1 LWRCTY
7 LTSDLGNEWL
17 LDPGIGTC
25 CLVSFDWHQ
34 WKESIVIMD
43 FFLLTIFNDIFID
56 SLINTCGWWDLSNLP
71 LAFLNWQFMGDTIWT
86 WQPNLAFLHGK
97 HQTWFTPYAGDS
109 SIFWPYSSHY
119 CYINWNKTLI
129 VALNWRQELRKYLLL

>member
-56 SLINTCGWWDLSNLP
+56 SLINTCGRWDLSNVP
-71 LAFLNWQFMGDTIWT
+71 PAFLIWQ
-86 WQPNLAFLHGK
+86 WQGHAVTCDWLFYGWYYSKMATKSGFCAWETSDIVH
-97 HQTWFTPYAGDS
+97 
-109 SIFWPYSSHY
+109 SICRRLQHILTMLF
-119 CYINWNKTLI
+119 
-129 VALNWRQELRKYLLL
+129 ALLLHKPK